1 MKTFFNQTSKTPSNI
16 NISLSFPTL
25 KEDIEKTRIAL
36 ENAYTGF
43 DNAVDP
49 DLIDCYIYE
58 INALLKRYK
67 YLSELYTIENSI
79 SDTKLYQHSS
89 IGTFFTHIF
98 RKRIPTI
105 G

>member
-1 MKTFFNQTSKTPSNI
+1 MKTLYNQSIKTPSSI
-16 NISLSFPTL
+16 NISLSFSTL

-49 DLIDCYIYE
+49 DMIDCYIYE

-67 YLSELYTIENSI
+67 YLSKLYTLENPI
-79 SDTKLYQHSS
+79 TEKKLYQHSS